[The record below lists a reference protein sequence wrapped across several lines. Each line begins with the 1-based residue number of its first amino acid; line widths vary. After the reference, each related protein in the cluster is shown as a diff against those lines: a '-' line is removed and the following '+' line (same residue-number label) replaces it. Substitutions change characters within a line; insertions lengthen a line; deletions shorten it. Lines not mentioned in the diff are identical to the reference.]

1 MSSLG
6 RKEHP
11 LASSGVERPC
21 IQYGE
26 TFRDCASEMEREML
40 RDHASNM
47 ERELLRDCASN
58 MEREMLGDCAS
69 NIEGGAMCS
78 FTVCLFRG
86 EGL

>member
-26 TFRDCASEMEREML
+26 TFRDCASKMEREML

-47 ERELLRDCASN
+47 ERELLGDCASN
-58 MEREMLGDCAS
+58 ME
-69 NIEGGAMCS
+69 GGAVCS
-78 FTVCLFRG
+78 FTACLFRG